1 MFEPM
6 TDDVVLLTIEAG
18 VASITL
24 NRPAQGNA
32 MSLEVME
39 SLQRAVQDA
48 SADPNCSVAV
58 IHGTGRVFCGGGD
71 LGDLSKAAEHAELK
85 VRMVTA
91 LQDTMFSI
99 AASRLIMISAVNG
112 AAAGAG
118 LGLVL
123 NTDIVLASS
132 RASFHGAYGAIGLSP
147 DAGVSY
153 LLPLA
158 IGAKR
163 AASVLL
169 TGARVSAEDA
179 HAWGLVAE
187 LHEPEEVDA
196 RADELA
202 RRLATGAIQA
212 LSPTKKLLNA
222 AALAGYQAHLD
233 LERDEITSLAPHPDT
248 QARIQALMT
257 KATK

>member
-1 MFEPM
+1 M
-6 TDDVVLLTIEAG
+6 TDDVVLLTVEAG

-32 MSLEVME
+32 MSLELME
-39 SLQRAVQDA
+39 ALQKAFQDA
-48 SADPNCSVAV
+48 EADPSCSVAV
-58 IHGTGRVFCGGGD
+58 VHGSGRVFCGGGD
-71 LGDLSKAAEHAELK
+71 LGDLAKAADHADLK

-91 LQDTMFSI
+91 LQDTMFTI
-99 AASRLIMISAVNG
+99 AASRLVVISAVNG

-123 NTDIVLASS
+123 NTDIVLASP

-179 HAWGLVAE
+179 MEWGLVAQ

-196 RADELA
+196 HAEELA
-202 RRLATGAIQA
+202 RRLASGATQA
-212 LSPTKKLLNA
+212 LAPTKKLLNA
-222 AALAGYQAHLD
+222 PALAGYRAHLD
-233 LERDEITSLAPHPDT
+233 LERDGITSLAPHPDT
-248 QARIQALMT
+248 QARIQSLLT

>member
-1 MFEPM
+1 M
-6 TDDVVLLTIEAG
+6 TDDVVLMTIEAG

-32 MSLEVME
+32 MSLELME
-39 SLQRAVQDA
+39 LLQGRFRDA
-48 SADPNCSVAV
+48 EADPECHVVV
-58 IHGTGRVFCGGGD
+58 IHGSGRVFCGGGD
-71 LGDLSKAAEHAELK
+71 LRDLAQAADDPELK

-91 LQDTMFSI
+91 LQDTMCAI
-99 AASRLIMISAVNG
+99 AASRLVVISAVNG

-163 AASVLL
+163 AATVLL
-169 TGARVSAEDA
+169 AGTRVSAEEA
-179 HAWGLVAE
+179 LAWGLVSE
-187 LHEPEEVDA
+187 LHEPEDVDA
-196 RADELA
+196 RAEDLA
-202 RRLATGAIQA
+202 RRLAGGASQA
-212 LSPTKKLLNA
+212 LAPTKKVLNA
-222 AALAGYQAHLD
+222 PAMAGYRAHLD
-233 LERDEITSLAPHPDT
+233 LEREEITSLAPHPDT
-248 QARIQALMT
+248 QARIQSLLS
-257 KATK
+257 KAST

>member
-1 MFEPM
+1 M
-6 TDDVVLLTIEAG
+6 TDDVVLMTVEAG

-24 NRPAQGNA
+24 NRPAHGNA

-39 SLQRAVQDA
+39 GLQRLFRDA
-48 SADPNCSVAV
+48 EADPDCHVAV
-58 IHGTGRVFCGGGD
+58 IHGSGRVFCGGGD
-71 LGDLSKAAEHAELK
+71 LGDLSKAADHAELK

-91 LQDTMFSI
+91 LQDTMFAI
-99 AASRLIMISAVNG
+99 AASRLIVISAVNG

-132 RASFHGAYGAIGLSP
+132 KASFHGAYGAIGLSP

-158 IGAKR
+158 VGAKR
-163 AASVLL
+163 AATVLV
-169 TGARVSAEDA
+169 TGARVSAEEA
-179 HAWGLVAE
+179 HAWGLVAS

-196 RADELA
+196 RAEELA
-202 RRLATGAIQA
+202 RRLAAGATQA
-212 LSPTKKLLNA
+212 LAPTKKLLNA
-222 AALAGYQAHLD
+222 PALAGYQAHLD
-233 LERDEITSLAPHPDT
+233 LEREGITSLATHPDT
-248 QARIQALMT
+248 HTRIQSLMS
-257 KATK
+257 KASK